1 MHREYIFFAQFG
13 PEQAINVRK
22 LKATLRTLSSA
33 MSISQSM
40 MHVIYGKVVYLFK
53 ITDQMNSKLDILSQ
67 DLKIVQ
73 NTFTGW

>member
-1 MHREYIFFAQFG
+1 MHGEYIFFAQFG

-73 NTFTGW
+73 YTFTGW

>member
-1 MHREYIFFAQFG
+1 
-13 PEQAINVRK
+13 
-22 LKATLRTLSSA
+22 